1 MPKSQVK
8 KVADL
13 KTTEMRASVTLTN
26 SFILILFLM
35 KRLAMTVSVSV
46 LELHKLPTSE
56 LTIKKKIIRKRIKLH
71 KKSKPIY
78 KHVLFY
84 IQQKVTNY

>member
-35 KRLAMTVSVSV
+35 KRLAMTISVSV
-46 LELHKLPTSE
+46 LEFHKLPTSE
-56 LTIKKKIIRKRIKLH
+56 LTIKKKNY
-71 KKSKPIY
+71 KKEDK
-78 KHVLFY
+78 
-84 IQQKVTNY
+84 TT

>member
-35 KRLAMTVSVSV
+35 KRLAMTISVSV
-46 LELHKLPTSE
+46 LEFHKLPTSE
-56 LTIKKKIIRKRIKLH
+56 LTIKKKKL
-71 KKSKPIY
+71 
-78 KHVLFY
+78 
-84 IQQKVTNY
+84 

>member
-56 LTIKKKIIRKRIKLH
+56 LTIKKKNY
-71 KKSKPIY
+71 KKEDK
-78 KHVLFY
+78 
-84 IQQKVTNY
+84 TT

>member
-56 LTIKKKIIRKRIKLH
+56 LTIKKKL
-71 KKSKPIY
+71 
-78 KHVLFY
+78 
-84 IQQKVTNY
+84 